1 MGYTPRMTSPTPES
15 AADGVE
21 DLDPAQMQAD
31 LERSPEEKRNREQS
45 AASDET
51 AVNER
56 QEERPRA
63 DTRPPA

>member
-1 MGYTPRMTSPTPES
+1 MSTPPPES

-21 DLDPAQMQAD
+21 DLDPAQMQED

-45 AASDET
+45 VAVEET

-56 QEERPRA
+56 QEKRPRA